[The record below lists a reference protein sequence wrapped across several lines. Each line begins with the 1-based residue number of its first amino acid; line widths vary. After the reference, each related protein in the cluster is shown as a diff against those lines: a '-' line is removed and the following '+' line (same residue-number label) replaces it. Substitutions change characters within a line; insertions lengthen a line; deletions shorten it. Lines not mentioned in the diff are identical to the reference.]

1 MLTHLHVQNFALME
15 SLDLRPGPGLNI
27 LTGET
32 GAGKSILI
40 DALNAALGERT
51 GTEAVRTGSDRALVE
66 AVFDLSRCP
75 SVVSRLAADGWLDEG
90 ETELVLSRELS
101 LSGAGAARV
110 NGRRVNVGALRE
122 IGDGLV
128 DLHGQHEHQSLLRV
142 ATHQQILDAF
152 GGPEAAEALSLAAQ
166 AFGAWRDAS
175 TELNNL
181 LLDERERARLI
192 DLHEFQVNEIDAAE
206 LSPGEDDALL
216 AERARLGG
224 AERIG
229 EACAEALQKLNGE
242 GLGAVDSVGV
252 AVTRLKEIAR
262 LDESAVDVLS
272 AVETGYYTL
281 QEAARD
287 LEHYADSV
295 EMNPERLEQVE
306 ERLDLLRN
314 LKRKYGD
321 TIPEILAYRE
331 RTFAELDS
339 LQHADERVGQL
350 RQRVE
355 TLKAERDAANA
366 KLHSLRVATAE
377 QLRDLLS
384 ADLAGLAMER
394 ARFDTSIESAEPGPT
409 GADKVE
415 FVISPNPGEP
425 LKPLAK
431 IASGGEMSRLMLAL
445 KSALSRVDP
454 VPTLVFDEIDVGVS
468 GRVAGALARKLK
480 ALASQH
486 QTLCVTHLPQIAAA
500 AGTHFR
506 IEKSVSGNRTVTTI
520 TALSPEE
527 RMEEIARLLAGAEPT
542 DTARTH
548 AASLIS
554 EFGGGTA

>member
-75 SVVSRLAADGWLDEG
+75 SVVSRLAADGWLEEG

-224 AERIG
+224 AERIA